1 MIIKYYINNKG
12 KRMRNI
18 LWTILLGC
26 AAMLHAETN
35 ATMLYDGDINALLV
49 DKDTFYVKV
58 VDEVTGGCLP
68 KPEQLKQSMVSSLRN
83 NGLKVVDKAGYYV
96 PEVYISTLGFRIN
109 GRCVVDYT
117 VTLRFPIVAE
127 VPNAKNVPSGNR
139 TIIMYSYNVGR
150 QIFNYP
156 RRSMQ
161 KTLNKYVKQY
171 GDKVYMNIAKS
182 KDKIYAKFPSMEE
195 EIKKKQQ
202 KHKKIN

>member
-1 MIIKYYINNKG
+1 MKK
-12 KRMRNI
+12 I
-18 LWTILLGC
+18 LWTVLLGC

-35 ATMLYDGDINALLV
+35 ASMLYDGDVNALLV

-68 KPEQLKQSMVSSLRN
+68 KPDQLKQSMEASLRN
-83 NGLKVVDKAGYYV
+83 NGLKVVDKAGYYI

-139 TIIMYSYNVGR
+139 TLIRHNYDVGR

-156 RRSMQ
+156 KHRMQ

-171 GDKVYMNIAKS
+171 GDKVYMSIAKS
-182 KDKIYAKFPSMEE
+182 KDKIYAKFPSIEE

-202 KHKKIN
+202 KYKKINE

>member
-1 MIIKYYINNKG
+1 MK
-12 KRMRNI
+12 NI

-26 AAMLHAETN
+26 VAMLHAETN
-35 ATMLYDGDINALLV
+35 TTMFYDGDVSALLV

-68 KPEQLKQSMVSSLRN
+68 KPDQLKRSMESSLRN
-83 NGLKVVDKAGYYV
+83 NGFKVVDKENYFT

-109 GRCVVDYT
+109 GTCVVDFT

-127 VPNAKNVPSGNR
+127 VQNAKYVPTGNR
-139 TIIMYSYNVGR
+139 TLIRYNYNVGR

-161 KTLNKYVKQY
+161 KTLNKYVKKY

-182 KDKIYAKFPSMEE
+182 KDKIYAKFPSIKE
-195 EIKKKQQ
+195 EINKKQ
-202 KHKKIN
+202 KN